1 MTLRLHPPAAQR
13 RALAGVARGERHADL
28 VLRGGALVDVFTDE
42 LLEGWGVAVLGDRV
56 AKVAPDHELPVGPGT
71 RVIELQGRVVAPG
84 LVESHTHL
92 LRVSPAEQ
100 IAGQVRC
107 GVTTTVVETLEPAYV
122 GGVPAVEALLA
133 EAASAPGRLFF
144 TLGGLA
150 VPDPV
155 MDARL
160 PPAEDWAPLLDNPL
174 VAGVGEVYWA
184 ETLRGHPRT
193 EGLVEAALQRGLTA
207 EGHGAGARP
216 PALAAL
222 QALGAVADHE
232 GIGDADLRARLRLG
246 LWTEARHGAT
256 RQDLDEIAPL
266 WQAGG
271 LDLRR
276 LTLVTDGVEP
286 EDLLAGR
293 SLNAVVE
300 RACELGLPLPTAL
313 RMASQGPAERFGVG
327 PWLGG
332 LAPGAFADVIV
343 LPRDGG
349 VQPEL
354 VLVGGRP
361 VGPPAPFEWPPL
373 ASGVGDATLQGP
385 LVAPLPAGLH
395 RAMRLVGPTV
405 TRESETLGEDAV
417 WVIALDRAD
426 ASRGFRGL
434 LVDFGL
440 ARGAVAWSSG
450 WEAAGP
456 VLAGNDESDLRQAL
470 ERLRALDGGAVVV
483 AGGQV
488 LAEWRA
494 PIAGLLSQAPLA
506 TVAEEVRGV
515 NRALRE
521 LGATSPNPVL
531 TLETLTTTA
540 IPFLRITPEGYYR
553 ARDGSRA
560 RLWDTVRT
568 AQP

>member
-1 MTLRLHPPAAQR
+1 MTLRLWPAAAQR
-13 RALAGVARGERHADL
+13 RALAEVARGERRADL
-28 VLRGGALVDVFTDE
+28 VVRGGALVDVFTDE

-56 AKVAPDHELPVGPGT
+56 ATVGPDTELPAGPET
-71 RVIELQGRVVAPG
+71 RVIELQGRLVAPG

-92 LRVSPAEQ
+92 IRASVIEQ

-133 EAASAPGRLFF
+133 EAASAPGRVFL

-150 VPDPV
+150 VPDAV
-155 MDARL
+155 FDARL
-160 PPAEDWAPLLDNPL
+160 PPAEAWAPLLDHPL

-193 EGLVEAALQRGLTA
+193 EGLVDAALKRGLTV

-216 PALAAL
+216 PSLAAL
-222 QALGAVADHE
+222 HALGAVADHE
-232 GIGDADLRARLRLG
+232 GIDADDLRARLRLG

-256 RQDLDEIAPL
+256 RQDLEQIASL

-276 LTLVTDGVEP
+276 LTFVNDGVEP

-313 RMASQGPAERFGVG
+313 RMASQGPAERFGAG

-332 LAPGAFADVIV
+332 LAPGAFADLMV
-343 LPRDGG
+343 LPREGP
-349 VQPEL
+349 VRPEL

-361 VGPPAPFEWPPL
+361 ADPPAPFQRPAL
-373 ASGVGDATLQGP
+373 ASGVGAATLQP
-385 LVAPLPAGLH
+385 ALVAPLPAGRR
-395 RAMRLVGPTV
+395 RAMRLAGPTV
-405 TRESETLGEDAV
+405 TRETETDREDAV
-417 WVIALDRAD
+417 WVIALDRLD

-434 LVDFGL
+434 LLDFGL

-450 WEAAGP
+450 WEAPGP
-456 VLAGNDESDLRQAL
+456 VLAGNDEADLGLAL

-483 AGGQV
+483 AGERV

-494 PIAGLLSQAPLA
+494 PITGLLSPAPLEA
-506 TVAEEVRGV
+506 VAAEVRGV
-515 NRALRE
+515 NRALRD
-521 LGATSPNPVL
+521 LGATTPNPLL
-531 TLETLTTTA
+531 TLETLTTAA
-540 IPFLRITPEGYYR
+540 IPFLRITPQGYYR

-560 RLWDTVRT
+560 SWDTVP
-568 AQP
+568 AAPP